1 MHRVQLV
8 QEVAA
13 LQENVFDVESEVSM
27 ANIMSP
33 RITSNLKQ
41 QNKDIAELQEQLI
54 DRQVS
59 LTLS

>member
-1 MHRVQLV
+1 MQLV

-13 LQENVFDVESEVSM
+13 LQENVFDVESEVSI

-33 RITSNLKQ
+33 RIKNNLKQ

-54 DRQVS
+54 DRQVL

>member
-1 MHRVQLV
+1 MHLV
-8 QEVAA
+8 QEVSA
-13 LQENVFDVESEVSM
+13 LQENVFDVESEVSI

-33 RITSNLKQ
+33 RIKNNLKQ

-54 DRQVS
+54 DRQVL